1 LISSLLAVHTAM
13 LHTKDNIM
21 DTIMKIWDAI
31 SKLREIFD
39 IGITFDD
46 DAVVIRLKL
55 KGK

>member
-1 LISSLLAVHTAM
+1 MRCRNSYSIEMEGA
-13 LHTKDNIM
+13 IM
-21 DTIMKIWDAI
+21 DIIMQVWNAI
-31 SKLREIFD
+31 GKLREIFD